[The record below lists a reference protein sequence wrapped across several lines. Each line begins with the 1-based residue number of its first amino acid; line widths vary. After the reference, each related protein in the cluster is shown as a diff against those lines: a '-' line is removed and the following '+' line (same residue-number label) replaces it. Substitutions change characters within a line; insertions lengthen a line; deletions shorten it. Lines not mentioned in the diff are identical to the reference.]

1 MENSFF
7 DNPLVVT
14 LGAIL
19 LLPVALKMLEQVI
32 PLIRDRVAAV
42 LPGITDWMRHT
53 FRWAGQRVT
62 DEGELSVSQAV
73 YQTAGSILL
82 IASAVVYTVAELQ
95 FTWATLCPMF
105 GGECT
110 GEVFAGY
117 DRLLSLS
124 TILLVVS
131 FGLTATDLVC
141 WTYTTQFARIERAR
155 GVMLFI
161 ALLCLLTAI
170 MVSVTMAW
178 YRDLILGMG
187 QTDMAAVETTAT
199 LQDLQTFI
207 LLSLAA
213 LLFIGTLFAFTSFDT
228 FFSAVLAGLAVIS
241 GLVLALGYLLMA
253 LMDLLAAVILVMV
266 KTVQE
271 ALTPLTNALQ
281 EGMRGIRAGG
291 STAWAKLR
299 SLVAPRGTAKPV
311 TRDKKEP
318 LASPSP
324 GQSVEGEMSRT
335 EKQAREKTANGYD
348 AQA

>member
-1 MENSFF
+1 METSFF
-7 DNPLVVT
+7 DNPLVVA

-19 LLPVALKMLEQVI
+19 LLPVALRMLEQVI

-62 DEGELSVSQAV
+62 DEGELSPTQAGC
-73 YQTAGSILL
+73 QTAGSIFL
-82 IASAVVYTVAELQ
+82 IASAVVYTVADLQ
-95 FTWATLCPMF
+95 LFWATLCPMF

-110 GEVFAGY
+110 GEVFGSY

-124 TILLVVS
+124 MILLVVE
-131 FGLTATDLVC
+131 FGFFVTDLLG

-155 GVMLFI
+155 VTMFFI
-161 ALLCLLTAI
+161 VSLCLCLSLAVGVTAA
-170 MVSVTMAW
+170 S
-178 YRDLILGMG
+178 YRDVILWMG
-187 QTDMAAVETTAT
+187 QTDVAAAETMAT
-199 LQDLQTFI
+199 LQNLQTII
-207 LLSLAA
+207 LLSLAV
-213 LLFIGTLFAFTSFDT
+213 LLLIGALFAFTSFDT

-241 GLVLALGYLLMA
+241 GLVLAIVYLLMA
-253 LMDLLAAVILVMV
+253 LIDLVAAVILVMV

-271 ALTPLTNALQ
+271 TLAPLTNALQ

>member
-1 MENSFF
+1 
-7 DNPLVVT
+7 
-14 LGAIL
+14 
-19 LLPVALKMLEQVI
+19 
-32 PLIRDRVAAV
+32 
-42 LPGITDWMRHT
+42 
-53 FRWAGQRVT
+53 
-62 DEGELSVSQAV
+62 
-73 YQTAGSILL
+73 
-82 IASAVVYTVAELQ
+82 
-95 FTWATLCPMF
+95 MF